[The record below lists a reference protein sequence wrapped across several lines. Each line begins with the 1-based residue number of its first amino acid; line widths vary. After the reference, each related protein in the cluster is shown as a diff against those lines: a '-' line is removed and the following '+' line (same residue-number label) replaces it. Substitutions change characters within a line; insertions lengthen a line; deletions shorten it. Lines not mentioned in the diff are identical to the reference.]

1 MVRFI
6 LVCLIFL
13 GGLIY
18 LAGVGWL
25 LFFASPPEWLA
36 NTTLLLGAALATNFG
51 AVLGIDLAKSPRG
64 LKLSRR
70 IGNFM
75 KKISGFDKDK
85 LPELAA
91 GLYFVVLI
99 VGSVAFLIKQPPK
112 DLAHSLFYAL
122 LGAIVAAFAH
132 ILKK

>member
-1 MVRFI
+1 M
-6 LVCLIFL
+6 
-13 GGLIY
+13 
-18 LAGVGWL
+18 
-25 LFFASPPEWLA
+25 LFFASPSEWLV

-64 LKLSRR
+64 QRFPLW

-75 KKISGFDKDK
+75 RKISGFDRDK

-99 VGSVAFLIKQPPK
+99 VGSVAFLFKRPGA

-132 ILKK
+132 ILRK